1 MSPIP
6 EFELGLWNTW
16 IFVVTSFVIPHL
28 NAGKYKLRG
37 SEHEMKRLRKEEKKL
52 VNVLSVTMFASLVHS
67 VFLLL
72 KLGTV

>member
-52 VNVLSVTMFASLVHS
+52 VNVLSVTMFASLVYS